1 MFRRSGRARRAV
13 GPVFFF
19 RCVSHASFLLNAS
32 GANPPRRLRIDT
44 LVRAI
49 YRELMDEYEAL
60 AQAAVAALQAAAQPK
75 WTDVLVAAGSVG
87 GLVVGL
93 LQCGLISIGLRRMGE
108 AAADRKAQH
117 DETMATLHETS
128 AASQRQ
134 HEESMVALKTL
145 IERTAPRP

>member
-1 MFRRSGRARRAV
+1 ML
-13 GPVFFF
+13 FF
-19 RCVSHASFLLNAS
+19 RCVSPSSFLLSSS
-32 GANPPRRLRIDT
+32 GADPPRRLRIDT
-44 LVRAI
+44 PTGAI
-49 YRELMDEYEAL
+49 YREGMDEYEAL
-60 AQAAVAALQAAAQPK
+60 AQAAVAALQAATQPK

-93 LQCGLISIGLRRMGE
+93 LQCGLIYIGLHRMGE

-117 DETMATLHETS
+117 DESMATLHETS
-128 AASQRQ
+128 AAARRQ